1 MARVE
6 ASSLESLQVL
16 LQQNPDSLTFA
27 HVADVLLKSG
37 RSEEATRICEEGIRR
52 HPYYVT
58 GHMVLGKC
66 YLQKKQFDQ
75 AEKEFKRVLLFDP
88 KHLAAHKNFGDL
100 MRQMGWDNTCETS
113 YRKILQ
119 IDPLDKLAQE
129 ILDEL
134 SNKPSQ
140 SRATTDVP
148 PEVKTPAPDR
158 FGGTFESG
166 ASTITDLESFE
177 PEAPRISVPPER
189 SVEPIIGRGDDFAS
203 YTPPP
208 ASKQPTAISPFDDN
222 DLFAATSAEEQRLLN
237 PPEPSERTLPT
248 PRPQTP
254 VGREI
259 DEDKFAS
266 ILDDIFQDEVV
277 DDRQRVERPPHLEPP
292 QQDEDF
298 ERDFGFGD
306 ASSGA
311 PPRLPE
317 PPLRPRTP
325 TRPADDDFDDE
336 ILGPP
341 RPSVNDERPTFTTNL
356 SDDEVPSEPGTSGMS
371 FLEIDG
377 LEPEPPEGSS
387 PSEEVPFRREVAR
400 PNQSISNLQRPAR
413 LGPAGFETGKSLEPA
428 GPARSGG
435 SSASEREKIVTP
447 TLGEIYAAQGQ
458 FAKAIGVF
466 ELLLRKEPNNR
477 AYREKI
483 EYLKKR
489 LQETEHA
496 G

>member
-1 MARVE
+1 MAKIE
-6 ASSLESLQVL
+6 TTSLESLQVL

-27 HVADVLLKSG
+27 HVADVLMKNG
-37 RSEEATRICEEGIRR
+37 RLEEATRICEEGIRR
-52 HPYYVT
+52 HPYYVA

-66 YLQKKQFDQ
+66 YLQKQQFDQ

-88 KHLAAHKNFGDL
+88 KHLAAHKHFGDL

-119 IDPLDKLAQE
+119 IDPLDKHAQE
-129 ILDEL
+129 VLDEL

-140 SRATTDVP
+140 SKAKADVP
-148 PEVKTPAPDR
+148 PDVETPVPTR
-158 FGGTFESG
+158 FGGIFESG
-166 ASTITDLESFE
+166 ASPVTGLGSFE
-177 PEAPRISVPPER
+177 PEAPRISIPPER
-189 SVEPIIGRGDDFAS
+189 SVEPVIGRGDDSAS
-203 YTPPP
+203 FTPPAAP
-208 ASKQPTAISPFDDN
+208 AQPSSTSPFDDN

-237 PPEPSERTLPT
+237 PPEKTLPS
-248 PRPQTP
+248 PRPQPP

-277 DDRQRVERPPHLEPP
+277 DDRQRLERPPHLEPP
-292 QQDEDF
+292 QQDMDF

-306 ASSGA
+306 ASSNA
-311 PPRLPE
+311 PPRMPE
-317 PPLRPRTP
+317 TPQHAKTSMRPS
-325 TRPADDDFDDE
+325 DDDFDDE

-341 RPSVNDERPTFTTNL
+341 RPPLDDERPAFTANL
-356 SDDEVPSEPGTSGMS
+356 SEEETPSVSGAGNRAFM
-371 FLEIDG
+371 EIDG
-377 LEPEPPEGSS
+377 LEPEPLESDS
-387 PSEEVPFRREVAR
+387 PAEEIPFRREPSR
-400 PNQSISNLQRPAR
+400 PAPPMPNVLRPAR
-413 LGPAGFETGKSLEPA
+413 FTATP
-428 GPARSGG
+428 
-435 SSASEREKIVTP
+435 ASEREKIVTP

-466 ELLLRKEPNNR
+466 ELLLRKEPSNR

>member
-1 MARVE
+1 MAKVE

-27 HVADVLLKSG
+27 HVAEVLMKSG
-37 RSEEATRICEEGIRR
+37 RLEEATRICEEGIRR

-66 YLQKKQFDQ
+66 YLQKKQFDH

-119 IDPLDKLAQE
+119 IDPLDKHAQE
-129 ILDEL
+129 VLDEL
-134 SNKPSQ
+134 SNKPYQ
-140 SRATTDVP
+140 SRATADVS
-148 PEVKTPAPDR
+148 PEVETPAPAGSGR
-158 FGGTFESG
+158 AFESG
-166 ASTITDLESFE
+166 ASTVTGLEPFE
-177 PEAPRISVPPER
+177 PETPRISIPPER
-189 SVEPIIGRGDDFAS
+189 NVEPIVGRGEDFAS
-203 YTPPP
+203 YTPPASEQP
-208 ASKQPTAISPFDDN
+208 ATPSPFDDN
-222 DLFAATSAEEQRLLN
+222 DLYAVTSAEEQRLLN
-237 PPEPSERTLPT
+237 PPEPPERTLPP

-277 DDRQRVERPPHLEPP
+277 DDRQRIERPPHLEPP
-292 QQDEDF
+292 QQDVDF

-311 PPRLPE
+311 PPRMPE
-317 PPLRPRTP
+317 TPPRPRTSTKP
-325 TRPADDDFDDE
+325 SDDDFDDE

-341 RPSVNDERPTFTTNL
+341 RPSLDEERPAFTANL
-356 SDDEVPSEPGTSGMS
+356 SDDEIPTGPGTGGMT
-371 FLEIDG
+371 FLEIEG

-387 PSEEVPFRREVAR
+387 PTEEIPFRREGTR
-400 PNQSISNLQRPAR
+400 PNPPLSNLQRPAR

-428 GPARSGG
+428 VPARSGA

-466 ELLLRKEPNNR
+466 ELLLRKEPSNR

-483 EYLKKR
+483 EYLRKR